1 MSKYTITKYT
11 VEDIISW
18 IKQGQIAIPEMQRP
32 FVWKAVKVRDLLDS
46 LYKEYPIGYIVTW
59 KNSDVKLK
67 DGSISDGKKVI
78 IDGQQRITSLMA
90 AIAGFEVVD
99 SNYKKTRI
107 KISFNPIEEKFEVAN
122 PIITKNTLWI
132 SDVSDIFK
140 PDFSDIKFKRE
151 YLAKNNISESDD
163 IALKVEN
170 SIYKLRCVLTSDIGV
185 TELPNSMDIDTI
197 TKIFERLN
205 SYGVTL
211 SQADFVMSKI
221 AANESY
227 DGNNIRKCIDYFC
240 HLAKNPV
247 DYKNILLSDAQYIST
262 DYFKKL
268 EWIRNS
274 TDNLYI
280 PDYADILRV
289 VFAYK
294 FNRGRLYNLVSLLS
308 GRDFTTR
315 EYNPEVEEDT
325 FKKIK
330 DGVLDFINKTNFQR
344 FLMIL
349 KSIGIVNKKLIKSQN
364 TINFAYALYLTL
376 KGRGL
381 SSNIIERAVRR
392 WLVLSILTERY
403 SSSPE
408 SKFEADIKTFYEI
421 DDVIAYIDN
430 IEKGMLS
437 DAFWEN
443 VLIDKLKKTSVSS
456 PAFIVFLMAQIK
468 NHSKGFLSD
477 AIEVET
483 LLENRGDKHHIFPK
497 NYLIKNGITKK
508 NDYNQ
513 IANYVYT
520 QQETNINILDKAP
533 NVYFEEV
540 LKQCAGGDELYGN
553 IKNKED
559 LLNNLK
565 DCSIPES
572 VLTMDYKD
580 YEVFLMERRILM
592 AKTIKDYYTSL

>member
-67 DGSISDGKKVI
+67 DGSISEGKKVI

-90 AIAGFEVVD
+90 AITGFEVVD

-122 PIITKNTLWI
+122 PIIIKNTLWI
-132 SDVSDIFK
+132 SDVSDVFK

-151 YLAKNNISESDD
+151 YLTTNNISESDD

-170 SIYKLRCVLTSDIGV
+170 SIYKLRCILTSDVGV

-247 DYKNILLSDAQYIST
+247 DYENILLSDAQYIST

-408 SKFEADIKTFYEI
+408 SKFESDIKTFYEI

-430 IEKGMLS
+430 IEKGLLS

-456 PAFIVFLMAQIK
+456 PAFIVFLMAQVK

-520 QQETNINILDKAP
+520 QQEININILDKAP
-533 NVYFEEV
+533 NVYFEEIIE
-540 LKQCAGGDELYGN
+540 QCNGGDELYGN

-559 LLNNLK
+559 LLNNLQ

-580 YEVFLMERRILM
+580 YEVFLTERRILM
-592 AKTIKDYYTSL
+592 AKAIKDYYHSL